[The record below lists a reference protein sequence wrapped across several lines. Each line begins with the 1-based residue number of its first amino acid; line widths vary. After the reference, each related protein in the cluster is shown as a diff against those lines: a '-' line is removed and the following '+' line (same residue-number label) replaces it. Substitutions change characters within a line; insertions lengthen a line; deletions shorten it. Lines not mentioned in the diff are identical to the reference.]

1 MLAKAWVGRGR
12 ELHDL
17 NLEIASL
24 EKLTLKSELFKI
36 IKSVLYA
43 GLKIPP
49 KKNQLKVLFLTY
61 FLNALCIWNVLCL
74 NYPSFLYYEISVH

>member
-12 ELHDL
+12 ESHDL

-24 EKLTLKSELFKI
+24 EKLTLKELFKI
-36 IKSVLYA
+36 VKSVLYA

-49 KKNQLKVLFLTY
+49 KKS
-61 FLNALCIWNVLCL
+61 A
-74 NYPSFLYYEISVH
+74 